1 MFTVLCRYEHFDWQ
15 SAAAFLYAIGK
26 SNIM

>member
-1 MFTVLCRYEHFDWQ
+1 MFTVLCIHAR
-15 SAAAFLYAIGK
+15 SAALLYAIGK